1 MADVDVT
8 ITDNSGEVRRELDE
22 AIEKALTEIGIEAEK
37 HAKKIMEHIS
47 PKPPIDTGALRNS
60 ITWAIGGQRANNS
73 DYSGTAPKR
82 DEPCV
87 YLGSNK
93 TYAVFVEEGTSIYN
107 PNSPTS
113 KPFWFYKDDNG
124 KWHKAYPMKPRPFI
138 KPAIED
144 FRDEYK
150 EIIENNLKGGG

>member
-8 ITDNSGEVRRELDE
+8 ITDNSGEVLRELNE
-22 AIEKALTEIGIEAEK
+22 AIEKALTEIGLGAEG
-37 HAKKIMEHIS
+37 HAKDIIFARGAV
-47 PKPPIDTGALRNS
+47 DTGLLRNS
-60 ITWAIGGQRANNS
+60 ITWAIGGQKANIT
-73 DYSGTAPKR
+73 DYKGDKESQYRPNAPIPEGTPYTGTAPKR

-87 YLGSNK
+87 YVGSNVE
-93 TYAVFVEEGTSIYN
+93 YAPHVE
-107 PNSPTS
+107 
-113 KPFWFYKDDNG
+113 NG
-124 KWHKAYPMKPRPFI
+124 ARSMSPRPYI

>member
-22 AIEKALTEIGIEAEK
+22 AIEKALTEIGLEAEAHGK
-37 HAKKIMEHIS
+37 EIITAKGAV
-47 PKPPIDTGALRNS
+47 DTGRLRNS
-60 ITWAIGGQRANNS
+60 ITWAIGGEKANNP
-73 DYSGTAPKR
+73 DYEGTAPKR

-87 YLGSNK
+87 YVGSNVE
-93 TYAVFVEEGTSIYN
+93 YAPHVE
-107 PNSPTS
+107 
-113 KPFWFYKDDNG
+113 NG
-124 KWHKAYPMKPRPFI
+124 ARSMSPRPYI